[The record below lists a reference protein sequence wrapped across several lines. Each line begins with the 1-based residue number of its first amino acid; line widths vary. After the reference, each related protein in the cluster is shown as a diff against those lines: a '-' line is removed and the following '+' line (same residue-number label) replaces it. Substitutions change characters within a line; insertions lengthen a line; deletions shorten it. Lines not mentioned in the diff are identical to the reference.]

1 MIDGA
6 PENIIW
12 CYSMYQPAYDEML
25 KTVPNIM
32 FFEGVPGDLQ
42 CCSKIKKA
50 GFSPCDSKK
59 IFKDFKFLKNVIC
72 TQFVNKIGFDMLNMA
87 CCLSNHAI
95 QSPA

>member
-25 KTVPNIM
+25 KTIPNIM

-42 CCSKIKKA
+42 CCFKINKA
-50 GFSPCDSKK
+50 GFSPCD
-59 IFKDFKFLKNVIC
+59 
-72 TQFVNKIGFDMLNMA
+72 
-87 CCLSNHAI
+87 
-95 QSPA
+95 